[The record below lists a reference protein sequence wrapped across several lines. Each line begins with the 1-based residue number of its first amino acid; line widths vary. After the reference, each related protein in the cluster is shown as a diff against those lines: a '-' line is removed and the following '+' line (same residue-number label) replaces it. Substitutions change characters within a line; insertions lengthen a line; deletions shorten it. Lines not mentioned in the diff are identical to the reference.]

1 MRMSFE
7 NAFVNGKKKRD
18 SIARSDVFQ
27 LRVQLAG
34 FQFFVEGYFP
44 LVGVLKQNADEF

>member
-7 NAFVNGKKKRD
+7 NAFVNGKKKRNF
-18 SIARSDVFQ
+18 ITKPHPFQ